1 MTDLTSSS
9 GSCGQDL
16 CADFPLK
23 SGIEWCT
30 VAVEFTELIVDLG
43 VGHGGQCAE
52 IFGRVT
58 MMNSVTKGQC
68 SF

>member
-16 CADFPLK
+16 FADFPLK
-23 SGIEWCT
+23 IWCGDT
-30 VAVEFTELIVDLG
+30 VECTELIVDLG
-43 VGHGGQCAE
+43 VGHGGQCAG

-58 MMNSVTKGQC
+58 MMNSVTKGQL
-68 SF
+68 FF

>member
-9 GSCGQDL
+9 GSWGQDL

-23 SGIEWCT
+23 SGIEWCS
-30 VAVEFTELIVDLG
+30 VAMECTELIVDLG

-58 MMNSVTKGQC
+58 MMISVTKGQL